1 MNARPTWTTRLAGA
15 VLLILAGAVLATW
28 ALARSAPAARLFGIA
43 PTIAAPAPLLAT
55 APRIDATPL
64 PQEAGRLA
72 AVEGRLAAV
81 ENATQRAQGSAGR
94 ADALLV
100 AFAARRAV
108 DRGLALGYLE
118 PLLVER
124 FGSQHAQ
131 AVATIVT
138 SARQPIRLDALVDQY
153 NGLGDALRSAGP
165 DESWWTGVQR
175 ELGSLVSI
183 HRADVPSIRPSARY
197 DRAEERL
204 RRGEVD
210 GALAETMRLPGVA
223 RAGDWVAQARRYIAV
238 HRALDEVE
246 SAALLP
252 AVAPAPAPVAPASSA
267 APAPTVVA
275 PPPPANAM
283 R

>member
-1 MNARPTWTTRLAGA
+1 MTPPPNWTARIAAALLLLIAGA
-15 VLLILAGAVLATW
+15 ALATW
-28 ALARSAPAARLFGIA
+28 ALARSAPAAQLFGV
-43 PTIAAPAPLLAT
+43 APAASPLALT
-55 APRIDATPL
+55 APEPAVDATIVEA
-64 PQEAGRLA
+64 PQEAARLA

-108 DRGLALGYLE
+108 DRGLSLGYLE

-124 FGSQHAQ
+124 FGAGHEQ

-138 SARQPIRLDALVDQY
+138 AARQPIRLDALIDQY
-153 NGLGDALRSAGP
+153 DQLGDTLRRPGP
-165 DESWWTGVQR
+165 EESWWTGVRR
-175 ELGSLVSI
+175 ELGTLVSI
-183 HRADVPSIRPSARY
+183 RPQARF

-223 RAGDWVAQARRYIAV
+223 RAEPWVTSARRFVAV
-238 HRALDEVE
+238 HRALDEIE

-252 AVAPAPAPVAPASSA
+252 TVAPAQVQAPLPAPAPAAPLKQ
-267 APAPTVVA
+267 
-275 PPPPANAM
+275 
-283 R
+283 

>member
-1 MNARPTWTTRLAGA
+1 MTPPPNWTARIAAALLLLIAGA
-15 VLLILAGAVLATW
+15 ALATW
-28 ALARSAPAARLFGIA
+28 ALARSAPAAQLFGV
-43 PTIAAPAPLLAT
+43 APAASPLALT
-55 APRIDATPL
+55 APEPAVDATIVEA
-64 PQEAGRLA
+64 PQEAARLA

-108 DRGLALGYLE
+108 DRGLSLGYLE

-124 FGSQHAQ
+124 FGAGHEQ

-138 SARQPIRLDALVDQY
+138 AARQPIRLDALIDQY
-153 NGLGDALRSAGP
+153 DQLGDTLRRPGP
-165 DESWWTGVQR
+165 EESWWTGVRR
-175 ELGSLVSI
+175 ELGTLVSI
-183 HRADVPSIRPSARY
+183 RRADMPSVRPQARF

-223 RAGDWVAQARRYIAV
+223 RAEPWVTSARRFVAV
-238 HRALDEVE
+238 HRALDEIE

-252 AVAPAPAPVAPASSA
+252 TVAPAQVQAPLPAPAPAAPLKQ
-267 APAPTVVA
+267 
-275 PPPPANAM
+275 
-283 R
+283 

>member
-1 MNARPTWTTRLAGA
+1 MTPPPNWTTRIAAALLLLIAGA
-15 VLLILAGAVLATW
+15 ALATW
-28 ALARSAPAARLFGIA
+28 ALARSAPAAQLFGVA
-43 PTIAAPAPLLAT
+43 PTASPLAST
-55 APRIDATPL
+55 APEPAADATIVEA
-64 PQEAGRLA
+64 PQEAARLA

-108 DRGLALGYLE
+108 DRGLSLGYLE

-124 FGSQHAQ
+124 FGAGHEQ

-138 SARQPIRLDALVDQY
+138 AARQPIRLDALIDQY
-153 NGLGDALRSAGP
+153 DQLGDTLRRPGP
-165 DESWWTGVQR
+165 EKSWWTGVRR
-175 ELGSLVSI
+175 ELGTLVSI
-183 HRADVPSIRPSARY
+183 RRADMPSVRPQARF

-223 RAGDWVAQARRYIAV
+223 RAEPWVTSARRFVAV
-238 HRALDEVE
+238 HRALDEIE

-252 AVAPAPAPVAPASSA
+252 TVAPAQVQ
-267 APAPTVVA
+267 A
-275 PPPPANAM
+275 PPPPAPAPAAPLKQ
-283 R
+283 

>member
-1 MNARPTWTTRLAGA
+1 VA
-15 VLLILAGAVLATW
+15 I
-28 ALARSAPAARLFGIA
+28 
-43 PTIAAPAPLLAT
+43 
-55 APRIDATPL
+55 
-64 PQEAGRLA
+64 PQEQARLA

-100 AFAARRAV
+100 AFAARRAI

-124 FGSQHAQ
+124 FGAQHEQ

-138 SARQPIRLDALVDQY
+138 SARQPVRLDALIDQY
-153 NGLGDALRSAGP
+153 EQLGPQMRSAGP
-165 DESWWTGVQR
+165 DESWWTGVRR
-175 ELGSLVSI
+175 ELGTLVSV
-183 HRADVPSIRPSARY
+183 HRADVPSVRPQARF

-223 RAGDWVAQARRYIAV
+223 RAGEWVAQARRYVAV
-238 HRALDEVE
+238 HRALDEIE

-252 AVAPAPAPVAPASSA
+252 AVAPAAVAPPAPASAAVPAS
-267 APAPTVVA
+267 APAPRGV
-275 PPPPANAM
+275 
-283 R
+283 

>member
-1 MNARPTWTTRLAGA
+1 MTPPPNWTARIAAALLLLIAGA
-15 VLLILAGAVLATW
+15 ALATW
-28 ALARSAPAARLFGIA
+28 ALARSAPAAQLFGVA
-43 PTIAAPAPLLAT
+43 PAASPLALAAPEPAA
-55 APRIDATPL
+55 DATIVEA
-64 PQEAGRLA
+64 PQEAARLA

-108 DRGLALGYLE
+108 DRGLSLGYLE

-124 FGSQHAQ
+124 FGAGHEQ

-138 SARQPIRLDALVDQY
+138 AARQPIRLDALIDQY
-153 NGLGDALRSAGP
+153 DQLGDTLRRPGP
-165 DESWWTGVQR
+165 EESWWTGVRR
-175 ELGSLVSI
+175 ELGTLVSI
-183 HRADVPSIRPSARY
+183 RRADMPSVRPQARF

-223 RAGDWVAQARRYIAV
+223 RAEPWVTSARRFVAV
-238 HRALDEVE
+238 HRALDEIE

-252 AVAPAPAPVAPASSA
+252 TVAPAQVQ
-267 APAPTVVA
+267 A
-275 PPPPANAM
+275 PPPPAPAPAAPLKQ
-283 R
+283 

>member
-1 MNARPTWTTRLAGA
+1 MTERPNWTARLAGGML
-15 VLLILAGAVLATW
+15 LLIAGAGLATW
-28 ALARSAPAARLFGIA
+28 GLARSAPAARLFGVAPVAA
-43 PTIAAPAPLLAT
+43 PTPLGLVTAPAAEILAT
-55 APRIDATPL
+55 TS
-64 PQEAGRLA
+64 PQELARLA

-124 FGSQHAQ
+124 FGAQHEQ
-131 AVATIVT
+131 AVAMIVT
-138 SARQPIRLDALVDQY
+138 SARQPVRLDELVDQY
-153 NGLGDALRSAGP
+153 GRLGDDLRRAGP
-165 DESWWTGVQR
+165 DESWWTGVRR
-175 ELGSLVSI
+175 ELGSLVSV
-183 HRADVPSIRPSARY
+183 HRADVPSVRPQARF

-210 GALAETMRLPGVA
+210 GALAETMRLPGVT
-223 RAGDWVAQARRYIAV
+223 RANDWVGEARRYVAV
-238 HRALDEVE
+238 HRALDEIE

-252 AVAPAPAPVAPASSA
+252 AVAPTIVAAPQPHSA
-267 APAPTVVA
+267 AARIGA
-275 PPPPANAM
+275 K
-283 R
+283 